1 MQKLKE
7 QIKIIQKYKSKAQA
21 IKYNAMILGI
31 QNYYNI
37 ATMVNIDL
45 GRIGYILTRILKNRL
60 GKGNYKK
67 DILYE
72 RRYSKYNYKVW
83 NVNKIT
89 LFTLDACTFKVPKQY
104 SKKKK
109 TRIEIDRLYRYTEL
123 GDKNWE
129 VLRAKVRYMYNSKC
143 AVTNEYINGNNNF
156 HIHHIIPQKNG
167 GKDTLEN
174 LILLKPEVHRALHRK
189 NAIEYYE
196 GNQTYKM
203 LLESLSK
210 YI

>member
-1 MQKLKE
+1 
-7 QIKIIQKYKSKAQA
+7 
-21 IKYNAMILGI
+21 MILGI

-45 GRIGYILTRILKNRL
+45 GRIGYSLTRILKNRL

-89 LFTLDACTFKVPKQY
+89 LFTLDACKFKVPKQY

-109 TRIEIDRLYRYTEL
+109 TRIEIDRLYRYTEI

-129 VLRAKVRYMYNSKC
+129 VLRAKVRYMYK
-143 AVTNEYINGNNNF
+143 
-156 HIHHIIPQKNG
+156 
-167 GKDTLEN
+167 
-174 LILLKPEVHRALHRK
+174 
-189 NAIEYYE
+189 
-196 GNQTYKM
+196 
-203 LLESLSK
+203 
-210 YI
+210 

>member
-1 MQKLKE
+1 M
-7 QIKIIQKYKSKAQA
+7 
-21 IKYNAMILGI
+21 
-31 QNYYNI
+31 
-37 ATMVNIDL
+37 
-45 GRIGYILTRILKNRL
+45 
-60 GKGNYKK
+60 
-67 DILYE
+67 
-72 RRYSKYNYKVW
+72 
-83 NVNKIT
+83 
-89 LFTLDACTFKVPKQY
+89 DACKFKVPKQY

-129 VLRAKVRYMYNSKC
+129 ILRAKVRYMYNSKC

-174 LILLKPEVHRALHRK
+174 LILLKPEVHRALHSK
-189 NAIEYYE
+189 NAIEHYE